1 MRETENIPPTEH
13 ISKVEKRIKDTPPL
27 IELEEKDAKWLIGA
41 DEG

>member
-1 MRETENIPPTEH
+1 MNQSPSER

-27 IELEEKDAKWLIGA
+27 LELEEKDAKGLIEE